1 MAMDSGSVRRWFDD
15 YLQVFAAAVRGERP
29 IADLLACYAVP
40 LMITTDD
47 GVVPLTTAEQVAA
60 VIQGQVDGLRAQ
72 HYRSTAPLGAEVT
85 EVTEVNACSAL
96 YRGAFVRY
104 DTRGAELGRVAVT
117 YLLVGGAERAQIAVL
132 ASHG

>member
-1 MAMDSGSVRRWFDD
+1 MDSGSIRRWFDD

-72 HYRSTAPLGAEVT
+72 HYRSTALLGA